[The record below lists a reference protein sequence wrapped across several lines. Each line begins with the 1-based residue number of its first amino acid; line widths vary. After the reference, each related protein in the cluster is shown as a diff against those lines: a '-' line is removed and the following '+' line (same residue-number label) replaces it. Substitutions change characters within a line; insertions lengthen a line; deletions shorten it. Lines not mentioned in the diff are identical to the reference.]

1 MFENRSFENL
11 LKEISTPEIS
21 LTAEAVGM
29 PEAISGMG
37 IYVRIPDLNISSKF
51 YIDEDTHTFK
61 GGGHTMSL
69 KLNSVNE

>member
-1 MFENRSFENL
+1 
-11 LKEISTPEIS
+11 
-21 LTAEAVGM
+21 M

-61 GGGHTMSL
+61 DGGHTMSL